1 MLLLTFNS
9 DRIWC
14 TCHTFN
20 PRLEANVPCNGLWA
34 AFFRSRW
41 IFFYKYHVHNHLSP
55 SQHVSGTNIWITPL
69 INIVII
75 KKPLIT
81 SPSIIVLLVYSAS
94 NQWACLYSL
103 FLSLSRSQ
111 GNRFIRI
118 CDICLSSPLSTEPS
132 EPKSISKN
140 KKNKILT
147 ADP

>member
-41 IFFYKYHVHNHLSP
+41 NFFLQIPCSQSSLPFPTCFWHKYLNYSFNKHRYY
-55 SQHVSGTNIWITPL
+55 Q
-69 INIVII
+69 
-75 KKPLIT
+75 KPLIT
-81 SPSIIVLLVYSAS
+81 SASIIVLLVYSAS
-94 NQWACLYSL
+94 NQWACLYS
-103 FLSLSRSQ
+103 LSLSRSQ